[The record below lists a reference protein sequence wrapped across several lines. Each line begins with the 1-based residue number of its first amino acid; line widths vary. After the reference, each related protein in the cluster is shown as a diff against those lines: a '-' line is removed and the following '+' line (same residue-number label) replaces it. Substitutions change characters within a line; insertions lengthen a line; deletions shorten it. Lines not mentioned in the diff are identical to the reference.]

1 MQCQTNFLCVTF
13 ILIFDHAENLI
24 ECFSHEMKF
33 VHVDYIWLFVF
44 FVECWPELRRFK
56 KEKRWMRDDHLH
68 LYVFFCLLYLW
79 SLSCGMISFDLIWSV
94 SLDRVRQLL
103 HDQYLKIFTSGV
115 LEGQFCWEC
124 TCSSQSIWCNCDFLW
139 RRNSYA
145 LFKVIQLAEVRS
157 RVDKKGGNFLY
168 FILYKIVHRH

>member
-68 LYVFFCLLYLW
+68 LYVFLFIVFVLFILRH
-79 SLSCGMISFDLIWSV
+79 DLIWFDSIRFCRSSASTTSRSIFENIYKRRVGRTILLRMYLFFSV
-94 SLDRVRQLL
+94 NMMQLQFSLTV
-103 HDQYLKIFTSGV
+103 KFM
-115 LEGQFCWEC
+115 
-124 TCSSQSIWCNCDFLW
+124 SS
-139 RRNSYA
+139 
-145 LFKVIQLAEVRS
+145 V
-157 RVDKKGGNFLY
+157 
-168 FILYKIVHRH
+168 